1 MISRHWKGIAKHG
14 EADNYVKHLEK
25 DTFPKIRK
33 INGFLSASI
42 SKRKVEQGT
51 EFLIITVWE
60 SLEAIQAFAGEDTE
74 VAVVPPVVRDMMIRY
89 DRKVIHYEVVTY
101 DKAQ

>member
-14 EADNYVKHLEK
+14 KADHYIEHLET

-33 INGFLSASI
+33 INGFFDASI
-42 SKRKVEQGT
+42 LKRPIKQGT

-60 SLEAIQAFAGEDTE
+60 SMEAIQAFAGEDAET
-74 VAVVPPVVRDMMIRY
+74 AVVPPVVRDMMVSY
-89 DRKVIHYEVVTY
+89 DSKVTHYEIATY
-101 DKAQ
+101 DKTG

>member
-14 EADNYVKHLEK
+14 QADHYVKYLEK

-33 INGFLSASI
+33 ISGFLSASI
-42 SKRKVEQGT
+42 LKRKVEQGT

-74 VAVVPPVVRDMMIRY
+74 VAVVPPVVRDMMVRY

-101 DKAQ
+101 GQTH